1 MKLLIIQIIRLIRT
15 SQKKMI
21 GSSIGFQVKVGNDL
35 LVQVKSEG
43 AIAIKTK
50 KRIRLIPNVLLRAKS
65 TQCWTTN

>member
-1 MKLLIIQIIRLIRT
+1 
-15 SQKKMI
+15 MI

-35 LVQVKSEG
+35 LVQVKGEG

-65 TQCWTTN
+65 TKCWTTN